1 MQLRKYQ
8 EDGLVSI
15 RDFFN
20 SSLKTGI
27 YVSPVGTGKSIL
39 IAESAKMRK
48 NVLVLQPSSEL
59 LKQNYEKYSYYGF
72 PASIYSASLKSRQVG
87 DVTFA
92 TIGSVMG
99 EKDRFKGVDTII
111 VDEVHRGSKKDNLLS
126 ELVSYL
132 KVEKVL
138 GFTATPIMAQNTKD
152 ESYLRMMD
160 SYRECIFDNIIHIT
174 QIQEILPFWTPIE
187 YKFSKTQANSSMLK
201 LNSTGNDYTVE
212 SLKRFYD
219 SNSIEFKILKSI
231 EWLKSQGVNQS
242 LIFVPTVEEA
252 QSLANQIKGAELMCG
267 DKKLVP
273 DKERLRIVEGFKSGE
288 IKYVV
293 NVDVLGTG
301 FNVSGT
307 NMNIVARFTRDKSST
322 FKGIGLG
329 YDTSSQTGIIYADTA
344 TTSIPSNIAFWTL
357 GSGVYSEK
365 MRVTGAGN
373 VGIGTSS
380 PSTKLHINTTA
391 TAENVLKIT
400 NSTLDLTLGVNT
412 DSGGS
417 FLFENSNNALRFG
430 TNATE
435 RMRITSGG
443 RLLVGQTSVSSA
455 SVNGACIFG
464 DTIMTG
470 SFAGVFWE
478 NRSGGVTATSNW
490 YGWYTTGGTIF
501 LYNGSAN
508 IASINSSTG
517 IYTPLSDVNKKKDFE
532 ASKIGLNAILNLKPT
547 LYRMKSD
554 NTEGDKELGFIAQE
568 VKEFIP
574 QAYVE
579 SEDFIG
585 LNYVFT

>member
-1 MQLRKYQ
+1 MNLRKYQ

-219 SNSIEFKILKSI
+219 SNSIEFKILKSV

-301 FNVSGT
+301 FDYP
-307 NMNIVARFTRDKSST
+307 A
-322 FKGIGLG
+322 L
-329 YDTSSQTGIIYADTA
+329 
-344 TTSIPSNIAFWTL
+344 PSVI
-357 GSGVYSEK
+357 
-365 MRVTGAGN
+365 
-373 VGIGTSS
+373 
-380 PSTKLHINTTA
+380 H
-391 TAENVLKIT
+391 
-400 NSTLDLTLGVNT
+400 
-412 DSGGS
+412 
-417 FLFENSNNALRFG
+417 
-430 TNATE
+430 
-435 RMRITSGG
+435 G
-443 RLLVGQTSVSSA
+443 RP
-455 SVNGACIFG
+455 
-464 DTIMTG
+464 TG
-470 SFAGVFWE
+470 SFVTFYQHIGRGVRQSNGKDKFW
-478 NRSGGVTATSNW
+478 
-490 YGWYTTGGTIF
+490 F
-501 LYNGSAN
+501 LDLVGN
-508 IASINSSTG
+508 
-517 IYTPLSDVNKKKDFE
+517 VNKFGRIEEMRFEQEKGKWDLWVKDRKLTHRGYVSKVSSEQLSQLEDSIRYYSLSFGKYKGRKLSEIVKIDKKYLMWLSSDDFQP
-532 ASKIGLNAILNLKPT
+532 STDNAILDKRASEIILKQLNL
-547 LYRMKSD
+547 
-554 NTEGDKELGFIAQE
+554 I
-568 VKEFIP
+568 
-574 QAYVE
+574 
-579 SEDFIG
+579 
-585 LNYVFT
+585 